1 MGPGRTLKELFL
13 KNIVSSNLVGF
24 TVIKYTV
31 GFGTNYVRLFP
42 PIYWGSLRRE
52 LEGELINIR
61 KNLRIGKVLN

>member
-31 GFGTNYVRLFP
+31 GFGANYVILFP
-42 PIYWGSLRRE
+42 PIYWGSLTRE

-61 KNLRIGKVLN
+61 KDLRIGKVLN